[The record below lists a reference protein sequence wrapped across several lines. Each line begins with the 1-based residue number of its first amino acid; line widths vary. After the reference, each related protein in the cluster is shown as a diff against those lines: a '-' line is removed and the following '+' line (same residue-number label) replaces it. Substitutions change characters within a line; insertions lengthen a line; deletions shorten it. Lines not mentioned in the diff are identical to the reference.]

1 MKICVVGAGA
11 IGGLIGARIAA
22 NKQVNVSALA
32 RGETLDALCRYGW
45 RLEQQEGVLQTRVTA
60 SDNAASLGVQD
71 VVIVALKAPDLP
83 DVLPLIQPLLGDHT
97 LVVSAMNGVPWWFC
111 RDMELASG
119 EPFQS
124 VNPNWVNSK
133 AVAYD
138 NTAGAVVH
146 VSATRLAPGIV
157 KHIAGNR
164 IILGESKGGKSQRMQ
179 TLVDILTLAGFDA
192 VHSDNIRT
200 DIWYKLWGN
209 MTMNPVSAITG
220 ATADRILADPLVR
233 SFCSSAMKEAAQLG
247 ALIGCVIEESVEQ
260 RHQSTAKLGAFKTSM
275 LQDVENNRTIELDGI
290 VGVVY
295 EIGQRLNIDT
305 PNIEALFGL
314 TRLFARTKG
323 LYPD

>member
-1 MKICVVGAGA
+1 MKICIVGAGA

-22 NKQVNVSALA
+22 NDQVNVSALA
-32 RGETLDALCRYGW
+32 RGQTLDALCRYGW
-45 RLEQQEGVLQTRVTA
+45 RLEQQDEVLQTPVNA
-60 SDNAASLGVQD
+60 SDNAESLGVQD
-71 VVIVALKAPDLP
+71 VVIVALKAPALV
-83 DVLPLIQPLLGDHT
+83 DVLPSIKPLLGEHT

-111 RDMELASG
+111 REMELASG
-119 EPFQS
+119 QPFQS
-124 VNPNWVNSK
+124 VNPNWVNSN
-133 AVAYD
+133 AVAYE

-146 VSATRLAPGIV
+146 ASALRLAPGHV

-164 IILGESKGGKSQRMQ
+164 IILGESKGGKSPRMQ
-179 TLVDILTLAGFDA
+179 TLVDILVSAGFDA

-220 ATADRILADPLVR
+220 ATADRILSDPLVR
-233 SFCSSAMKEAAQLG
+233 TFCSNAMTEAAQLG
-247 ALIGCVIEESVEQ
+247 ARIGCKIEESVEQ

-275 LQDVENNRTIELDGI
+275 LQDVENQRAIELDGI

-295 EIGQRLNIDT
+295 EIGQRLNIET

-314 TRLFARTKG
+314 TRLFAQTRG
-323 LYPD
+323 LYPK